1 MRVIVEIP
9 YGRMSLFPSVRFFCK
24 TKVVQGFSTVCLE
37 KDKGVK
43 LYEELMRNDL
53 RPWFCFVAKLN
64 TAAGMWYEMT
74 SAKTNE
80 SLPRSTR
87 MYSGG
92 NLKNAQFSLLSSR
105 ELVNSY
111 FDVNS
116 GGGLDGV
123 LSINRSSF
131 IFCTTEVILGIG
143 VRIRWRKKY
152 ARSVH

>member
-1 MRVIVEIP
+1 M
-9 YGRMSLFPSVRFFCK
+9 
-24 TKVVQGFSTVCLE
+24 KVSPGVHVCT
-37 KDKGVK
+37 
-43 LYEELMRNDL
+43 
-53 RPWFCFVAKLN
+53 P
-64 TAAGMWYEMT
+64 
-74 SAKTNE
+74 
-80 SLPRSTR
+80 
-87 MYSGG
+87 GG

-143 VRIRWRKKY
+143 VRIR
-152 ARSVH
+152 

>member
-1 MRVIVEIP
+1 
-9 YGRMSLFPSVRFFCK
+9 
-24 TKVVQGFSTVCLE
+24 
-37 KDKGVK
+37 
-43 LYEELMRNDL
+43 
-53 RPWFCFVAKLN
+53 
-64 TAAGMWYEMT
+64 MWYEMT

-143 VRIRWRKKY
+143 VRIR
-152 ARSVH
+152 